1 MHTLFEMNRQAYIS
15 VSYKRRK
22 QLDKE
27 LQAIANVLHQFNISP
42 FVFVDHYQ
50 FDQAQEQQM
59 MQQAFADID
68 RSGILIAETS
78 DKAIGIGVEAGY
90 AKAKGKPIIYVRH
103 IDAEHSTTIAGTS
116 DHQIIY
122 SNAGDLNLQMKN
134 LLELICE

>member
-1 MHTLFEMNRQAYIS
+1 MHTIFQMNMQAYIS
-15 VSYKRRK
+15 VSYKMRK
-22 QLDKE
+22 RLDKE
-27 LQAIANVLHQFNISP
+27 LLAIADALHQFNITP

-50 FDQAQEQQM
+50 FDQTQEQQM

-78 DKAIGIGVEAGY
+78 DKAIGIGVEVGY

-103 IDAEHSTTIAGTS
+103 SDAEHSTTIAGAS

-122 SNAGDLNLQMKN
+122 TNAGDLNLQLSN
-134 LLELICE
+134 LLELIC